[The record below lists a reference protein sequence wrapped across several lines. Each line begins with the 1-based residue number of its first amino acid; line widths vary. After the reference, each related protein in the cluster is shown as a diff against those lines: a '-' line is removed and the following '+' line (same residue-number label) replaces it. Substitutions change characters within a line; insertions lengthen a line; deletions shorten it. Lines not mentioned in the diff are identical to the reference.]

1 MKNAKF
7 LFVTC
12 LTISFCMCF
21 FPVHFAESQTDLQ
34 NESINP
40 PGKKQ
45 AQIEQ
50 IEDIPDWKARLELA
64 KLLTYAKRYPEAI
77 QAYKKVLKEKPELME
92 AKIGMAKAYLWS
104 GNNTEAMNLFESFP
118 QKQLDDQARL
128 AMADLYITMKAYA
141 NAETIFTDYL
151 KTHPNDHKTRLK
163 LAQVLSWMKRYD
175 ASISHYQLLIHAL
188 PDDREIKKKYA
199 FVLIWAGK
207 REQAI
212 RELQNVLPE

>member
-1 MKNAKF
+1 MKNAKL
-7 LFVTC
+7 LFVAG
-12 LTISFCMCF
+12 LTISFYVCF
-21 FPVHFAESQTDLQ
+21 FPVHLAESQTGLQ
-34 NESINP
+34 NESGNP
-40 PGKKQ
+40 PGENQ
-45 AQIEQ
+45 TQ

-92 AKIGMAKAYLWS
+92 ANIGMAKAYFWS
-104 GNNTEAMNLFESFP
+104 GNNTEALKLLESFP
-118 QKQLDDQARL
+118 KKQLDDQAQL
-128 AMADLYITMKAYA
+128 AMADLYITIKDYA

-151 KTHPNDHKTRLK
+151 KIHPNDHKTRLK

-175 ASISHYQLLIHAL
+175 AAISHYQHLTHAL

-207 REQAI
+207 QDQAI
-212 RELQNVLPE
+212 RELQDALSE